1 MDDLLRRM
9 EQYANNL
16 ESLVEEKTEQL
27 SMEKRRTEELL
38 YQVLPKS
45 VATTL
50 LSGEMVQPEQFES
63 VTIYFSDICGFT
75 MLCAQSNPIEVVD
88 FLNDLYSTFDRIIGF
103 YDVYKVETIGDAYM
117 CVSGLPERNGDNH
130 AREIGLM
137 SLAIL
142 DAVKSFTIKHKP
154 EYQLKI
160 RIGINSGSVCAGVVG
175 QKMPR
180 YCLFGDTVNTASRLE
195 SSGEALK
202 IHVSQAT
209 KDIFDKFGTFQ
220 TELRGDIELKGKG
233 KVTTY
238 WLYGCSEKDPRQVSI
253 LNKVM
258 LSEIGYF
265 NKISRV
271 YHHSNQI
278 HQIHSSKDAE
288 YLEKFFVSSERH

>member
-45 VATTL
+45 VALTL
-50 LSGEMVQPEQFES
+50 LSGEMVQPEQFEC

-75 MLCAQSNPIEVVD
+75 ALCAQSNPIEVVD

-117 CVSGLPERNGDNH
+117 CVSGLPERNGDDH

-137 SLAIL
+137 ALSIL

-160 RIGINSGSVCAGVVG
+160 RIGVNSGSVCAGVVG

-180 YCLFGDTVNTASRLE
+180 
-195 SSGEALK
+195 
-202 IHVSQAT
+202 
-209 KDIFDKFGTFQ
+209 
-220 TELRGDIELKGKG
+220 
-233 KVTTY
+233 
-238 WLYGCSEKDPRQVSI
+238 
-253 LNKVM
+253 
-258 LSEIGYF
+258 
-265 NKISRV
+265 
-271 YHHSNQI
+271 
-278 HQIHSSKDAE
+278 
-288 YLEKFFVSSERH
+288 